1 MSNLS
6 SSTRS
11 LLQAAK
17 ADRPSKESRAAIWGG
32 VTSGLVTHTPLH
44 ITPHSGGASAG
55 GASTGAAQAG
65 ASIAPAAIAGAGKG
79 AALLAGSMTATMKAA
94 FVGALIGSAISI
106 GVATVLLRAK
116 TPETKTPEQDQSTA
130 HVLPGSPQGGGAIEP
145 GGGRPMLS
153 SSLNSGSN
161 SGTPATSHSVGATAA
176 TSASEIELSDSKG
189 GGGQAG
195 VNGSNAPQAGV
206 VANHATSRDH
216 RNARNANGVADSH
229 PGTPANTPANTTPS
243 TTTNTPDDLLSR
255 EVALV
260 SEARRDLLVGDA
272 AGALKATRTA
282 RSLEARQLEPEEMSM
297 QARALR
303 ALGRDKE
310 AEKVEAA
317 LRSMYPGQ
325 GR

>member
-229 PGTPANTPANTTPS
+229 PGTPANTTPS